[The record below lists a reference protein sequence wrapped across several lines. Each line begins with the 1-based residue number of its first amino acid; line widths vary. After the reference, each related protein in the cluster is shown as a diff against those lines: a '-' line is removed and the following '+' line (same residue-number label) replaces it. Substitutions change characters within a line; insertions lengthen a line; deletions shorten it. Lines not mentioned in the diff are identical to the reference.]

1 MVLPAPVR
9 LVVSSRFSFAF
20 APSLLS
26 ALVTRVRF
34 PALSFPGCWGPPCC
48 LFTHVVP
55 LPGVSSTARRA
66 GGRFLLCPG
75 QICSSFYLAPTS
87 SQSGVFQNSR
97 IVSSWRG
104 GFFFL
109 TARPW
114 PAVRRLA
121 PGLGGRCLLAG
132 MVLARPH
139 DRPADCVCGLSYLFS
154 LTVAIFRSTA
164 KSTAFKT
171 SRFRHR

>member
-55 LPGVSSTARRA
+55 WPGVSSTARRA
-66 GGRFLLCPG
+66 GGRFLLRPG

-104 GFFFL
+104 GFFFFDS
-109 TARPW
+109 TA
-114 PAVRRLA
+114 
-121 PGLGGRCLLAG
+121 LAG
-132 MVLARPH
+132 RPKAGAWLGRSLPACGH
-139 DRPADCVCGLSYLFS
+139 GVGTASRPSG
-154 LTVAIFRSTA
+154 
-164 KSTAFKT
+164 
-171 SRFRHR
+171 